1 VSSTGTFAGAPP
13 TYAKNVIFKETELP
27 GAYVIELERRNDAR
41 GFFARAWCANEFADQ
56 GLSTRLVQANLS
68 FNVRNGTVRGMH
80 FQLGPHAEV
89 KIVRCTRGAV
99 YDVII
104 DLRPD
109 SATFKQWIGVELDA
123 DSRNAIYVP
132 EGFAHGYQTL
142 APETETLYQVSEFY
156 APHAESGVRWDDPA
170 FGIEWPDPR
179 NAFLSEKDRNWPD
192 FEE

>member
-1 VSSTGTFAGAPP
+1 VL
-13 TYAKNVIFKETELP
+13 FKETELP
-27 GAYVIELERRNDAR
+27 GAYVIELERREDER

-68 FNVRNGTVRGMH
+68 FNVRPSTVRGMH
-80 FQLGPHAEV
+80 FQLGEHAEV

-109 SATFKQWIGVELDA
+109 STTFKQWIGVELDA
-123 DSRNAIYVP
+123 ETRNAIYIP

-142 APETETLYQVSEFY
+142 VPETETLYQVSEFY
-156 APHAESGVRWDDPA
+156 APHAEGGVRWDDPA
-170 FGIEWPDPR
+170 FGIEWPDPE